1 MSIFSKLFN
10 QGNKGL
16 SQQDR
21 TILEMAA
28 RNKKK
33 TNDLLEQII
42 QQTRYRSK
50 QDIQRWR
57 LALQQAENYDMPRR
71 TNLYNLYNEIIL
83 DAHLSGIIENQ
94 RKLRVLSFDFR
105 IVDKDGNTDEA
116 LTDFFQ
122 QQWFR
127 TFCNHALDADY
138 YGHTLMQITL
148 TNQHPLIELI
158 PRDHVEPVR
167 GYILKYNFDY
177 KGIEYRNVYDDVLVE
192 FGNPLDL
199 GLLNKAAPLVLFKR
213 NAMNAWS
220 EYADIFGMPVRIGKT
235 NTNRKEDL
243 DRMENALNE
252 MGKAAYAVFGM
263 GEEIEFVE
271 SHKTAGEMVYDR
283 MMERINSEL
292 SKLILGNTMTSDV
305 GRSGSRAQAEVHENA
320 SNDVIDADKLKLK
333 YLVNDKLI
341 PLLKIQ
347 GVSNLDGKLF
357 AWEESKDLK
366 TLWEWTAKSLD
377 HYSIDPKWITDTFG
391 IPVEEKKQV
400 IPAQESAANP
410 EAGQRNPQQQSN
422 TAVLMKMHET
432 IAKLYRGKDHNH
444 IEGSGCC

>member
-1 MSIFSKLFN
+1 MSIFSKLINF
-10 QGNKGL
+10 GNKGL
-16 SQQDR
+16 SNQDR
-21 TILEMAA
+21 AVLEMAA

-71 TNLYNLYNEIIL
+71 LNLYNLYNEIIL
-83 DAHLSGIIENQ
+83 DAHLTGIIENQ
-94 RKLRVLSFDFR
+94 RKLRVMAFDFR
-105 IVDKDGNTDEA
+105 IVDKDGNTDDA

-122 QQWFR
+122 QYWFR
-127 TFCNHALDADY
+127 EFQSYALDADY
-138 YGHTLMQITL
+138 WGHTLMQITM
-148 TNQHPLIELI
+148 TNKHPKVELI
-158 PRDHVEPVR
+158 PRDHVEPIR

-177 KGIEYRNVYDDVLVE
+177 KGLEYRGNYDDVLVE
-192 FGNPLDL
+192 CGNPLDL
-199 GLLNKAAPLVLFKR
+199 GLLNKAAPLILFKR

-243 DRMENALNE
+243 DRMENALHD

-271 SHKTAGEMVYDR
+271 SHRTAGEMVYDR

-292 SKLILGNTMTSDV
+292 SKLILGNTMTTDV
-305 GRSGSRAQAEVHENA
+305 GKLGSRAQAEVHENT

-341 PLLKIQ
+341 PLLIGQ
-347 GVSNLDGKLF
+347 GVSGLEGKLF
-357 AWEESKDLK
+357 AWEEAKDLK

-377 HYSIDPKWITDTFG
+377 HYKIAPDWITDTFG
-391 IPVEEKKQV
+391 IPVKEKDATALP
-400 IPAQESAANP
+400 PANEPPPRGKAKTP
-410 EAGQRNPQQQSN
+410 EQRASK
-422 TAVLMKMHET
+422 VLMKMHED
-432 IAKLYRGKDHNH
+432 IAKLYGGKDHNH
-444 IEGSGCC
+444 VEGSGCC